1 MKKIIVSALLL
12 VCTQTL
18 FAAMFALPQ
27 KGNDIVG
34 GIQTAIVQRGDNFPA
49 IAQRYGVTYTGL
61 VEANPG
67 VNPQRPKAGSEVI
80 IPSAYIL
87 PDVKRQGIVI
97 NHAEL
102 RLYYYP
108 PHENVVYTFPVGIG
122 VEGWLVPQGKMK
134 IIQKEKNPTWY
145 ITPAVREE
153 LAHKG
158 FNLPPSIGP
167 GPDNPLGDYAMRLT
181 DRTYLI
187 HGVQDPT
194 TVGRRSSSGCIR
206 MYPDDIKQLF
216 SMVPVGTPVTI
227 ISQPYKLG
235 WNNGKL
241 FLEAHLPLQEQQIA
255 DSNDFSPLVNSIEK
269 MVGNVPAEIHWD
281 HAFSLAKQAMGLPEQ
296 IGSRG

>member
-1 MKKIIVSALLL
+1 MKKIIVSFFLL
-12 VCTQTL
+12 VCSNTL
-18 FAAMFALPQ
+18 FAAVWELPT

-34 GIQTAIVQRGDNFPA
+34 HAQTATVQRGDNFPA

-67 VNPQRPKAGSEVI
+67 VDPQRPKTGTELT
-80 IPSAYIL
+80 IPSTYIL
-87 PDVKRQGIVI
+87 PNAPRQGIVI

-108 PHENVVYTFPVGIG
+108 PHQNVVYTYPVGIG

-153 LAHKG
+153 LAKKG

-206 MYPDDIKQLF
+206 MYPDDIKALF
-216 SMVPVGTPVTI
+216 SMVPLGTPVTI
-227 ISQPYKLG
+227 VNEPYKLG
-235 WNNGKL
+235 WQDGKL

-255 DSNDFSPLVNSIEK
+255 DANDLTSLVNAINK
-269 MVGNVPAEIHWD
+269 TVGNVQAEIHWN
-281 HAFSLAKQAMGLPEQ
+281 HAFALARQAMGLPEQ
-296 IGSRG
+296 IGSRA